1 MSTVARNPRKQWAAV
16 VLLVAVGLVC
26 VRLGLWQLHRAEQS
40 RTTIDGFAA
49 AAAAAPL
56 EDLPSRA
63 SDDLRFR
70 RIELEGHYVPQRQ
83 FLIDNVVQDGEVG
96 YYVLTPFAPV
106 DSDRWVIV
114 NRGWVVAP
122 PLRDMRPAVPIDTT
136 KRTISGR
143 LAPLPSPG
151 LRLGKPAP
159 DNANDPLPVLSY
171 PTMTDLEQ
179 RLGKTLYGFQVEL
192 DADRPDG
199 FKRAWAAPVVMSPA
213 RHLGYVGQ
221 WWAFAAIAFGIAVV
235 LGLRELR
242 SPSGAARR

>member
-1 MSTVARNPRKQWAAV
+1 VAVA
-16 VLLVAVGLVC
+16 LLIAVGLVC

-40 RTTIDGFAA
+40 RAVIDGFAA
-49 AAAAAPL
+49 AATAEPL
-56 EDLPSRA
+56 QDLPSRA
-63 SDDLRFR
+63 SDDVRYR

-83 FLIDNVVQDGEVG
+83 FLIDNIVQDGEVG
-96 YYVLTPFAPV
+96 YYVLTPFAPIA
-106 DSDRWVIV
+106 SDRWVIV
-114 NRGWVVAP
+114 NRGWVPAP
-122 PLRDMRPAVPIDTT
+122 AMRSVRPSVPADGA

-143 LAPLPSPG
+143 LAALPSPG

-159 DNANDPLPVLSY
+159 DNANDPLPLLSY

-179 RLGKTLYGFQVEL
+179 RLGKTLFGFQVEL

-221 WWAFAAIAFGIAVV
+221 WWAFAAIAFGIAAV
-235 LGLRELR
+235 LGVRELR
-242 SPSGAARR
+242 SPARLERS